1 MSVAD
6 CLGLDDLESP
16 SMTEARE
23 SWKRWCGDDPDLA
36 VVGDLA
42 ELPAWSRQAQREDKD
57 RVLGRLAQLA
67 ATDEAAR
74 AALARQLIPGAIKLA
89 GELHDLSPDIDGLVA
104 GQLWIV
110 VASGPQAKR
119 GVAKAILNTTR
130 RAVLAEL
137 GVGCNRKA
145 WSRVLLLDRFEE
157 HAMQEEPAPVDSY
170 DELVEVLDAALRDN
184 AVESRDI
191 WLLHEL
197 AVAATVED
205 APLRRGRC
213 GLTSPALVDE
223 IACQR
228 PEAARTLRRRV
239 GSAVD
244 QLAAYVDCWQDDA
257 RLTQWRADHP
267 FRPLTARELLEE
279 ERFHDDV
286 LTNRVPGSDLEPAPG
301 TAEHP
306 PLVLRASA

>member
-6 CLGLDDLESP
+6 HLGLDDLESP
-16 SMTEARE
+16 MVIEARAA
-23 SWKRWCGDDPDLA
+23 WRRWCAADPDLA
-36 VVGDLA
+36 VVEDLA
-42 ELPAWSRQAQREDKD
+42 DLPAWSRQASREGKD
-57 RVLGRLAQLA
+57 RVLGRLAQMA
-67 ATDEAAR
+67 ATEEAAR

-110 VASGPQAKR
+110 VATGPHIKR
-119 GVAKAILNTTR
+119 GVAKALLNTTR

-137 GVGCNRKA
+137 GVGRHGKA
-145 WSRVLLLDRFEE
+145 WSHVLLLDRFEE
-157 HAMQEEPAPVDSY
+157 RAVQVEPTPVDSY
-170 DELVEVLDAALRDN
+170 DELVEVLDSALRDN
-184 AVESRDI
+184 AVDARDI

-197 AVAATVED
+197 AVSATVED

-213 GLTSPALVDE
+213 GLTSPALVD
-223 IACQR
+223 ALARTR

-257 RLTQWRADHP
+257 RVAEWRVDHRHRLP
-267 FRPLTARELLEE
+267 TERELLET
-279 ERFHDDV
+279 ERVYDEF
-286 LTNRVPGSDLEPAPG
+286 LTSRGQSPDWEPIG
-301 TAEHP
+301 TDGV
-306 PLVLRASA
+306 PLVLRASP